1 MKLRAHM
8 HVFATLAF
16 SAVAFGQFDKD
27 DPTQVHYFS
36 NLGTLPGGGVGDS
49 FINITNTGA
58 SNGSICVDVYTF
70 APDEQ
75 EISCC
80 ACPITANGLAS
91 LDVNLDLISN
101 TLTPAVP
108 NSIVIKLLA
117 SAPVGGSCASSAAS
131 PGTPSG
137 I

>member
-1 MKLRAHM
+1 MKLHAHM
-8 HVFATLAF
+8 LVFATLAF
-16 SAVAFGQFDKD
+16 SAVAFGQYAKD

-36 NLGTLPGGGVGDS
+36 NLGPLGGGITGDA
-49 FINITNTGA
+49 FINMTNTGA
-58 SNGSICVDVYTF
+58 SGGSICVDVYTF

-80 ACPITANGLAS
+80 ACPITANGLQS

-108 NSIVIKLLA
+108 S
-117 SAPVGGSCASSAAS
+117 
-131 PGTPSG
+131 
-137 I
+137 

>member
-8 HVFATLAF
+8 LVFATLAF
-16 SAVAFGQFDKD
+16 SALAFGQFADE
-27 DPTQVHYFS
+27 DPTQVAYFS
-36 NLGTLPGGGVGDS
+36 NLGPLGGGITGDA

-58 SNGSICVDVYTF
+58 SGGSICVNVYAF

-80 ACPITANGLAS
+80 TCPITANGLQS
-91 LDVNLDLISN
+91 LDVDLDLISN

-108 NSIVIKLLA
+108 NSITV
-117 SAPVGGSCASSAAS
+117 S
-131 PGTPSG
+131 
-137 I
+137 